1 MQTSVVALLLVTS
14 SVLLACVV
22 INYAVGI
29 TEQNIDTENSPHI
42 DRIRDLET
50 MVLNQTDSMINE
62 FESLNQTATEPIDQT
77 VP

>member
-14 SVLLACVV
+14 SVLLVCVV

>member
-29 TEQNIDTENSPHI
+29 TEQTIDTENSPHI
-42 DRIRDLET
+42 DRIRDLEK
-50 MVLNQTDSMINE
+50 MVLNQTDTVINE
-62 FESLNQTATEPIDQT
+62 FESLNQTTTESIEPIG
-77 VP
+77 P